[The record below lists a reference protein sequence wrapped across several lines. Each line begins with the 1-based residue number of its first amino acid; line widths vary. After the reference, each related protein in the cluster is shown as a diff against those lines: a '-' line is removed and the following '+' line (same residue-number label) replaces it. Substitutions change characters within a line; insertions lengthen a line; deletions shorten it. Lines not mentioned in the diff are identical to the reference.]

1 VKRSSKR
8 TYVTLGNP
16 PEGLAR
22 QPSSAK
28 LIVDQKGSITAMT
41 ASIDPECEVSPSTS
55 QCLGNGVASNTVET
69 RPANE
74 KSRSRLKIL
83 NFRSE
88 LFASTFSYGLTAVIK
103 LGSSLVLTRLLSP
116 ETYGVFGILMSFL
129 FMVELMFV
137 HTLWTIRL
145 IRSVFNFALLM
156 LAAPWIASIYHTPV
170 LANALRLFSVWFLIN
185 GAESMSF
192 GLAMRHQRARVI
204 NYTELLSNVVNTL
217 FVIGMAFLL
226 RNHYALIL
234 GALLQRLILV
244 VASHFFYRDI
254 GVGFAFDR
262 AAMREQFKFARWVTS
277 SSILT
282 IVLSQYDKVIL
293 ARLFDLTLLGVYSI
307 AANMVGQFSGVMM
320 HNARF
325 VLYARCAAYFRS
337 NRSTA
342 AHRYYTENLRLFAVG
357 ALPPAMLAGFAP
369 VIVAVLYD
377 PRYMMAGRILT
388 VLGLG
393 AVIAAFQNPSENL
406 LVASGRSHV
415 VLGAN
420 IIRIVSLIPAVILGY
435 HFFGFQGF
443 IWCTMAAAVPP
454 LLYFYWEQW
463 RNHLLDPLRELA
475 GFGVCAVV
483 FLICLGLSH
492 VLLGI
497 VPASWLHL
505 GLGHHH
511 AHG

>member
-1 VKRSSKR
+1 
-8 TYVTLGNP
+8 
-16 PEGLAR
+16 
-22 QPSSAK
+22 
-28 LIVDQKGSITAMT
+28 MT
-41 ASIDPECEVSPSTS
+41 ASIDPECEVSTSTP
-55 QCLGNGVASNTVET
+55 QCLDNGVASDIVET
-69 RPANE
+69 RPANK

-83 NFRSE
+83 NFQSE
-88 LFASTFSYGLTAVIK
+88 LFASTFSYAFTAVIR

-116 ETYGVFGILMSFL
+116 ETYGMFGILMSFL
-129 FMVELMFV
+129 VMVELMSDVGTVGLLIRDPRGDEPRFV

-156 LAAPWIASIYHTPV
+156 IAAPMIASIYHAPA
-170 LANALRLFSVWFLIN
+170 LANALRVFSVWFLIN

-204 NYTELLSNVVNTL
+204 NYTELVSNVVNTL

-262 AAMREQFKFARWVTS
+262 AAMREQLKFARWVTS

-307 AANMVGQFSGVMM
+307 AANMVGQLSGVMM

-337 NRSTA
+337 DRSTA

-357 ALPPAMLAGFAP
+357 ALPPAMLAGLAP
-369 VIVAVLYD
+369 VIIAVLYD
-377 PRYMMAGRILT
+377 PRYMTAGRILT

-393 AVIAAFQNPSENL
+393 AVIAAFQNTSENL

-420 IIRIVSLIPAVILGY
+420 IIRIVSLIPAVFLGY
-435 HFFGFQGF
+435 YFFGFQGF

-475 GFGVCAVV
+475 GLGVCALV
-483 FLICLGLSH
+483 FLICLGLGH

-497 VPASWLHL
+497 VPAGWLHL